1 MRTILA
7 LLLVISLIPFSYAQT
22 PNPDN
27 PNGPVAASE
36 DGKSKQEKQR
46 EKGFEDGYNGKP
58 EKDLDPDYRKGHAEG
73 ERKRAED
80 DAKED
85 DEPKEKGGPPEMP
98 LPTPTPTPPIVT
110 MDTDPDEKRGGKDP
124 IVFGEWH
131 YVENDGLRCQSL
143 YPFDYDNDGFKENFC
158 YQVIGGILAVDFGGG
173 IKSGYNILNFE
184 NTAYAGM
191 TPIQYLEKYPD
202 TCIVS
207 KCYIWNDY
215 NLNWVSSK
223 NELEPINFD
232 VWYVVNY
239 PFGELHD
246 NNRYIYCEGE
256 TMQHAAF
263 YCIQPTY
270 WAKGIR

>member
-1 MRTILA
+1 MRSFLVGVLILSSA
-7 LLLVISLIPFSYAQT
+7 LSFSAYA
-22 PNPDN
+22 DDLYLR
-27 PNGPVAASE
+27 GY
-36 DGKSKQEKQR
+36 D
-46 EKGFEDGYNGKP
+46 DGYKKKHALEPNIDDYMRGWDDGLKDVLDGLPYSPRITEDP
-58 EKDLDPDYRKGHAEG
+58 EEEPPSE
-73 ERKRAED
+73 EEMPP
-80 DAKED
+80 E
-85 DEPKEKGGPPEMP
+85 DEPKEQGNPPEMP

-110 MDTDPDEKRGGKDP
+110 MDDDPDEKRGGKDP

-143 YPFDYDNDGFKENFC
+143 YPFDYDNDGFRENFC
-158 YQVIGGILAVDFGGG
+158 YRVIGGILAVDFGGG

-215 NLNWVSSK
+215 DLNWVSSK
-223 NELEPINFD
+223 NELEPINFG

-256 TMQHAAF
+256 TMQHIAF